1 MITNHE
7 IQQFEREGV
16 VAIRQILSAQE
27 IQSLKAAVASIEDN
41 PGPLSIPQSHKERSR
56 GFVEDFRRWKDQQP
70 IEAIARNSSLP
81 QVASL

>member
-27 IQSLKAAVASIEDN
+27 IESLKTAVVSIEDN
-41 PGPLSIPQSHKERSR
+41 PGPLSIPQSREERSK
-56 GFVEDFRRWKDQQP
+56 GFIEDFRRWQDQQP
-70 IEAIARNSSLP
+70 IETLSLIHI
-81 QVASL
+81 